1 VAEPGD
7 PSAVRGGGT
16 LTVVDIAAV
25 ERELCRIP
33 EVRAARIVADDT
45 GHLVEVHILATT
57 GKAAKQV
64 VRDVQSVAIT
74 SSGVDIDHRIV
85 SVVQLEDDVSATA
98 TAVAPASAPATAV
111 VDEPEPARASASATE
126 PADDAPVRTNG
137 NGHKVLNGN
146 RVVVDSVLVA
156 KHELRAKATVTLRR
170 GEEQAVGVAEGTVAS
185 SARWRIVAEAAL
197 NALRTLEPGA
207 VTVSVEMAG
216 VQRIG
221 DRALGIVT
229 MIMVMP
235 PHEELLAGVA
245 PVRGGAEEDAV
256 ARAVLDATNRRLAR
270 LR

>member
-1 VAEPGD
+1 
-7 PSAVRGGGT
+7 
-16 LTVVDIAAV
+16 VDIAAV

-85 SVVQLEDDVSATA
+85 SVVQLEDDAATAAAPAATA
-98 TAVAPASAPATAV
+98 TATATA
-111 VDEPEPARASASATE
+111 EPPAPTSATE
-126 PADDAPVRTNG
+126 PTVVPDEVPTTTNG
-137 NGHKVLNGN
+137 NGHKVVNGH

-229 MIMVMP
+229 MIIVIP

>member
-1 VAEPGD
+1 
-7 PSAVRGGGT
+7 
-16 LTVVDIAAV
+16 
-25 ERELCRIP
+25 
-33 EVRAARIVADDT
+33 VRAARIVADDT

-57 GKAAKQV
+57 GKAAKQL

-85 SVVQLEDDVSATA
+85 SVVQLEDDAATAAAPAVVTPAAATA
-98 TAVAPASAPATAV
+98 TAEPPAPT
-111 VDEPEPARASASATE
+111 SATE
-126 PADDAPVRTNG
+126 PGAEAHDVAVATNG
-137 NGHKVLNGN
+137 NGHKVVNGH

-170 GEEQAVGVAEGTVAS
+170 GEEQAVGVSEGTVAS

-229 MIMVMP
+229 MIMVIP

>member
-1 VAEPGD
+1 M
-7 PSAVRGGGT
+7 SGT
-16 LTVVDIAAV
+16 LQPVDLGAS

-33 EVRAARIVADDT
+33 EVRAARIVANESGD
-45 GHLVEVHILATT
+45 LVEVHILATT
-57 GKAAKQV
+57 GKAAKQL

-85 SVVQLEDDVSATA
+85 SVVQLEEDGTTVAGTAPVAATA
-98 TAVAPASAPATAV
+98 EAAEHASSNGQETTA
-111 VDEPEPARASASATE
+111 
-126 PADDAPVRTNG
+126 APVPID
-137 NGHKVLNGN
+137 
-146 RVVVDSVLVA
+146 RVIVDSVLVA
-156 KHELRAKATVTLRR
+156 KHELRAKATVTLKR

-207 VTVSVEMAG
+207 STVSVEMAG

-229 MIMVMP
+229 LIMVIP